1 MHNLIRRTIVLRINL
16 CTRKCYFLP
25 ELASKSSTQIH
36 YLKKQLIRVCTKM
49 NSVLDFCYIT
59 LPKFFVKFFC
69 HFNKNF
75 YLCLSKAEEKCGSLK
90 LFFAA
95 SKRPNYIKA
104 KNNIPMN
111 WFHAYDVGSGV

>member
-1 MHNLIRRTIVLRINL
+1 MQELFIPICLIQNR
-16 CTRKCYFLP
+16 
-25 ELASKSSTQIH
+25 
-36 YLKKQLIRVCTKM
+36 TKM
-49 NSVLDFCYIT
+49 NSATNFYYIT
-59 LPKFFVKFFC
+59 FPKLLVKFCC
-69 HFNKNF
+69 HYNKNL

>member
-1 MHNLIRRTIVLRINL
+1 M
-16 CTRKCYFLP
+16 
-25 ELASKSSTQIH
+25 
-36 YLKKQLIRVCTKM
+36 IRVCTKM